1 MHPMMG
7 ISLKLCSVMLFIVMS
22 SLIKATSAHVPPGEA
37 VFFRSAFAVPVI
49 LVWLWKRGDL
59 ATGLRVK
66 SPLAHLWRGILGT
79 TAMAMMFAGLGLL
92 PLPEVTA
99 LSYAAPL
106 LTVVFAAV
114 FLREKVGIY
123 RFGAVALGMI
133 GVLTVLS
140 PRLTG
145 AAAAEGMALGA
156 VLVLLGA
163 ICVALVNIYLRK
175 LVQSEQISAIVFY
188 FSITATCLSL
198 LTLPFGWQIPTGVE
212 LLMLILAGVI
222 GGLAQIFM
230 TSAYRFADAS
240 VIAPFDY
247 ASILFALII
256 GYAIFDEVPTVTV
269 LIGAALV
276 IAAGCVVILRE
287 RQLGLRR
294 GQARK
299 ARTPQG

>member
-1 MHPMMG
+1 MHPMTG
-7 ISLKLCSVMLFIVMS
+7 IALKLFSVMLFIIMS
-22 SLIKATSAHVPPGEA
+22 SLIKATSGHVPPGEA

-49 LVWLWKRGDL
+49 LVWLWARGDL

-66 SPLAHLWRGILGT
+66 SPMAHLWRGILGT

-123 RFGAVALGMI
+123 RFGAVALGMA

-145 AAAAEGMALGA
+145 AAVEAGMTLGA
-156 VLVLLGA
+156 ALVLTGA
-163 ICVALVNIYLRK
+163 TCVAMVNIYLRK
-175 LVQSEQISAIVFY
+175 LVQTEQTSAIVFY

-198 LTLPFGWQIPTGVE
+198 LTLPFGWQIPSGTE
-212 LLMLILAGVI
+212 LLMLVLAGI
-222 GGLAQIFM
+222 FGGSAQIFM

-256 GYAIFDEVPTVTV
+256 GYLIFDEVPTLTV
-269 LIGAALV
+269 LCGAALV
-276 IAAGCVVILRE
+276 ITAGCVVILRE
-287 RQLGLRR
+287 RQLGLKR
-294 GQARK
+294 GQVRK
-299 ARTPQG
+299 VKTPLG